1 LSRPEKIAFPVP
13 DSLVKNAFEIESA
26 SGQIIATAMKT
37 KAGAMNAS
45 AVSAR
50 RRLPARKR
58 RLGRAGAVVNR
69 VLQVGGAAVA
79 VVATAV
85 PLVVT

>member
-1 LSRPEKIAFPVP
+1 M
-13 DSLVKNAFEIESA
+13 
-26 SGQIIATAMKT
+26 ATAMKRN
-37 KAGAMNAS
+37 AGAMNAR

-50 RRLPARKR
+50 RRLPARER

>member
-1 LSRPEKIAFPVP
+1 
-13 DSLVKNAFEIESA
+13 
-26 SGQIIATAMKT
+26 
-37 KAGAMNAS
+37 MNAS